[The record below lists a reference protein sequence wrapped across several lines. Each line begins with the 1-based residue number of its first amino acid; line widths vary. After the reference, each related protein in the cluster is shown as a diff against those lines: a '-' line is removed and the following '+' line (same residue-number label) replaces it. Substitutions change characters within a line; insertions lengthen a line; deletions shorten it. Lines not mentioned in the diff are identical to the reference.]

1 MTAERSGGIRRVPGA
16 PLPLPPGSMSQSARL
31 FRPSFAFFESANQG
45 RDEVMAFHDGVLA
58 DERPHDHTL
67 TRHLMRADGRL
78 AICYAAPGQN
88 LLSSAG
94 PTRNVLS
101 VAEALSQ
108 WADVTV
114 AFRNILEPINPSTY
128 RVIAIEP
135 ESATSGGHKDDTATR
150 GVHPLQHLSYC
161 WRLDTFAR
169 QHASSFDVV
178 LEKGWR
184 LSGLLS
190 ASFRRAGVP
199 TALVENTVSLWTDP
213 VSGISGI
220 SKYALHRAAVT
231 VTNACCHRIPIVI
244 AETEQLKEKLVI
256 HRGLS
261 PDRIRV
267 VELGVD
273 HRLFRPMDQQGA
285 RDALGIAPDVPVL
298 VYVGGID
305 EFHDLEPL
313 IDALGRVK
321 GAELHVVGNG
331 EYRARAEA
339 RAASHGIRS
348 RFYGHVPH
356 PSVPHYIAAAD
367 LCIAPYRTS
376 AFHDGLVTFATLKI
390 PEYMACARPV
400 VSVPS
405 PAIQRLIED
414 GVNGFLLPNDTS
426 SWTSFLAALPPR
438 ERLAS
443 IGRAAAESVRS
454 IAWDRTARRYF
465 EICEELTSGASPQG
479 S

>member
-1 MTAERSGGIRRVPGA
+1 MKGPLLRTFFVVACVAAALVPVASGA
-16 PLPLPPGSMSQSARL
+16 PD
-31 FRPSFAFFESANQG
+31 RP
-45 RDEVMAFHDGVLA
+45 RVLA
-58 DERPHDHTL
+58 IEFENDVNPVTADYVTGEIDRANDEGYD
-67 TRHLMRADGRL
+67 AV
-78 AICYAAPGQN
+78 AI
-88 LLSSAG
+88 
-94 PTRNVLS
+94 V
-101 VAEALSQ
+101 
-108 WADVTV
+108 
-114 AFRNILEPINPSTY
+114 
-128 RVIAIEP
+128 
-135 ESATSGGHKDDTATR
+135 
-150 GVHPLQHLSYC
+150 
-161 WRLDTFAR
+161 LDTPGGLSEAMR
-169 QHASSFDVV
+169 DIYKKELAS
-178 LEKGWR
+178 
-184 LSGLLS
+184 
-190 ASFRRAGVP
+190 
-199 TALVENTVSLWTDP
+199 
-213 VSGISGI
+213 
-220 SKYALHRAAVT
+220 
-231 VTNACCHRIPIVI
+231 RIPVI
-244 AETEQLKEKLVI
+244 
-256 HRGLS
+256 
-261 PDRIRV
+261 
-267 VELGVD
+267 
-273 HRLFRPMDQQGA
+273 
-285 RDALGIAPDVPVL
+285 

-321 GAELHVVGNG
+321 SAELHVVGNG

-339 RAASHGIRS
+339 RAASHGIKN

-443 IGRAAAESVRS
+443 MGRDAAESVRS
-454 IAWDRTARRYF
+454 IAWDRTARRSF
-465 EICEELTSGASPQG
+465 EICEELTSGASPLG